1 MSILRQKKDDK
12 MKFIV
17 FGEILWDIFE
27 DEKKIGGAPFNFGA
41 HCAKLGMSVDFISA
55 VGNDELGDMAIA
67 AVKNLKMN
75 TGNIQTVDHSTGYCL
90 VSLHNGI
97 PSYNLVEN
105 VAYDNI
111 PLPENTCLEA
121 DALYFGTLAQ
131 RSPKSKETLQ
141 TLLNGNYK
149 EIFFDINIRQNYYSD
164 EMIDASL
171 TKSTIFK
178 VSREEIG
185 VLGIDGTLE
194 EICKVLGKKYKKLK
208 LIIVTLDADGSFVYD
223 VKSDNVIYSPKPTS
237 KVVSTV
243 GAGDSFSACFLSNYL
258 KNNELKECLTRATM
272 LSDYV
277 VTQLGAIPEY
287 PKDLKEKI
295 KP

>member
-1 MSILRQKKDDK
+1 
-12 MKFIV
+12 MKLIV

-41 HCAKLGMSVDFISA
+41 HCAKLGMSVDVISA
-55 VGNDELGDMAIA
+55 VGNDELGDMAIS
-67 AVKNLKMN
+67 AVKNLKLN
-75 TGNIQTVDHSTGYCL
+75 TENIQIVDHSTGHCL

-111 PLPENTCLEA
+111 SLPENTRLEA

-149 EIFFDINIRQNYYSD
+149 EIFFDINIRQSYYSD
-164 EMIDASL
+164 EMIDESL

-194 EICKVLGKKYKKLK
+194 EICKVLGKKYKNLK

-243 GAGDSFSACFLSNYL
+243 GAGDAFSACFLSNYL

-295 KP
+295 MP

>member
-1 MSILRQKKDDK
+1 
-12 MKFIV
+12 MKLVV

-41 HCAKLGMSVDFISA
+41 HCAKLGMSVDVISA
-55 VGNDELGDMAIA
+55 VGNDELGEKAIA
-67 AVKNLKMN
+67 AVKELELN
-75 TGNIQTVDHSTGYCL
+75 TENIQTVDYSTGHCL
-90 VSLHNGI
+90 VSLQNGI

-111 PLPENTCLEA
+111 PSPKNPCLEA
-121 DALYFGTLAQ
+121 DAFYFGTLAQ
-131 RSPKSKETLQ
+131 RSPKSRETLKK
-141 TLLNGNYK
+141 LLNGNYK
-149 EIFFDINIRQNYYSD
+149 EIFFDINIRQSYYSD
-164 EMIDASL
+164 EIIDESL
-171 TKSTIFK
+171 KKATIFK

-185 VLGIDGTLE
+185 ILGIDGTLE
-194 EICKVLGKKYKKLK
+194 EICKVLSKKYNNLK

-223 VKSDNVIYSPKPTS
+223 VKADNFIYSPKPTS

-258 KNNELKECLTRATM
+258 QNAELEKCLTRATL

-287 PKDLKEKI
+287 PEDLKEKI
-295 KP
+295 MP